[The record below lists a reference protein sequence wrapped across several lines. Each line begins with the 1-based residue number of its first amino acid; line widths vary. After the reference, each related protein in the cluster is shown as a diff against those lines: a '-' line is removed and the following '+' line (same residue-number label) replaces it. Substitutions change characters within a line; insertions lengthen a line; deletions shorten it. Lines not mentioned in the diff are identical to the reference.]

1 MRAFQARIDKRSSTM
16 GKFVFLDQTRYDLT
30 SDLAV
35 LGCTL
40 FSRISPKQ
48 DFAVESRMLDFRDI
62 LRWTTDDHNEAHQAD
77 LAWLNAQVSEM
88 ARDEPHRRIVV
99 FTHHS
104 PSLDARCTDPK
115 HAGSEVT
122 SGFAADLS
130 MEECW
135 TFGHTHYSCAFTDEN
150 GKAVL
155 SNQKGYYLIPKKTFH
170 AEHVFTV
177 GD

>member
-30 SDLAV
+30 SDLTV

-122 SGFAADLS
+122 SGL
-130 MEECW
+130 
-135 TFGHTHYSCAFTDEN
+135 
-150 GKAVL
+150 L
-155 SNQKGYYLIPKKTFH
+155 RI
-170 AEHVFTV
+170 
-177 GD
+177 